1 VNDRGG
7 RVRDAVVIG
16 AGHNGLVAAAY
27 LAGAGL
33 DVLVLERRDVVGGAA
48 VTEEL
53 LPGYRVSTAAYS
65 LSLLRP
71 DIWRDLGLG
80 AHGLS
85 FYPKDPQLFVPLPDG
100 RHFFVWRDTRRTID
114 ELAGIH
120 RHDAEAY
127 RRWGAFWDEAVAL
140 LRPLAETPDP
150 PGLAGVEAGLARHG
164 RGDVWRLAVAGSAAQ
179 TVEAF
184 FESDE
189 VRGAFASQGIIGTA
203 AGPRS

>member
-1 VNDRGG
+1 MGAHPRA
-7 RVRDAVVIG
+7 RATRRDAVVVG

-27 LAGAGL
+27 LARAGL

-71 DIWRDLGLG
+71 DVWRDLDLG
-80 AHGLS
+80 GHGLS

-100 RHFFVWRDTRRTID
+100 RHFFVWRDSSRTRE
-114 ELAGIH
+114 ELARLHGP
-120 RHDAEAY
+120 DADAY
-127 RRWGAFWDEAVAL
+127 PRWGAFWDEAVAL
-140 LRPLAETPDP
+140 LRPLAEAPDP
-150 PGLAGVEAGLARHG
+150 PSLVDVERMLARKG
-164 RGDVWRLAVAGSAAQ
+164 REDVWRLAVAGSAAE

-184 FESDE
+184 FESD
-189 VRGAFASQGIIGTA
+189 
-203 AGPRS
+203 